1 MVHIFFEIK
10 GFFMQGS
17 NKVEKFGGKKGRHGD
32 YGNESEYSDGQ
43 KKKKRQDR
51 CALRENKRGD

>member
-1 MVHIFFEIK
+1 
-10 GFFMQGS
+10 MQGS
-17 NKVEKFGGKKGRHGD
+17 NKIEKFGGKKGRHGD

-43 KKKKRQDR
+43 KKKKKQDR